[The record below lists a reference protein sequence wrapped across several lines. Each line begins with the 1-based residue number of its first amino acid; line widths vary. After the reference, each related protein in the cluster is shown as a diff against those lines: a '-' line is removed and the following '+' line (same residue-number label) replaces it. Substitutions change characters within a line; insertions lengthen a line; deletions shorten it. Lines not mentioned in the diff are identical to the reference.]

1 MHDTG
6 LDPVFRFSFAKAVF
20 TNLYFFIFF
29 KKETQPT
36 TKQKGML
43 FSETDFGSNENVN
56 FLVERTLLR
65 AVEALDTARE
75 RVKLSEICNNNVEV
89 FGRPNSTQ
97 RKCVQT
103 FWQNVKRQHIRG
115 YVRRLEKFGILP
127 SKTTRRLLEGAN
139 SDVIRQHIRVYVRRL
154 EEGFGTFPSEATL
167 RLLEGAKMVPSPD
180 NSNSDEW
187 TLTAKQQR
195 SCWL

>member
-1 MHDTG
+1 M
-6 LDPVFRFSFAKAVF
+6 
-20 TNLYFFIFF
+20 
-29 KKETQPT
+29 
-36 TKQKGML
+36 
-43 FSETDFGSNENVN
+43 
-56 FLVERTLLR
+56 LR

-127 SKTTRRLLEGAN
+127 SETTR
-139 SDVIRQHIRVYVRRL
+139 
-154 EEGFGTFPSEATL
+154 

-180 NSNSDEW
+180 NKKGHILMERCL
-187 TLTAKQQR
+187 LTAVEALDISRDDVSLPVICNRNVEVFGRPASKERRKVQKWNKWSGGWAARQTLENAR
-195 SCWL
+195 KHIATAY